1 MVEVLERD
9 ADVTKSLAEELA
21 LLSEEDRVAALE
33 GLDPE
38 SVLWDQNVWLRPE
51 QKPPDADF
59 RIFGIV
65 SGRGFGK
72 TRAGAEW
79 IRRKARE
86 EPGCRFFLVAR
97 TSADVRDTMINGES
111 GILAVHP
118 PSERP
123 AYSPSNRLLTW
134 PNGSLALTFSA
145 EEPNQLRGP
154 QAHYSWCD
162 ELAAWSFKPDDV
174 GLHAWSN
181 VQLATR
187 LGDTPQIMFTTTP
200 KNVPDIVPLLKGKVR
215 DTIITRGSIYDNAG
229 NLAQEYL
236 DFVTGLYGGT
246 RLGRQE
252 LEGLL
257 IDRSEGALWTME
269 MLDAAR
275 MGSAPP
281 LPLRVVAVDPS
292 VAERPRDECGIVVL
306 GATNESELNKR
317 HAWLL
322 EDATVHGSPS
332 VWAQAVVDT
341 ARRWRAP
348 VVAEGNQGHELVRMV
363 INNID
368 PRVPVFLVNAQR
380 NKHTRAE
387 AVVGAYEQHRVH
399 HVGRFAELESQ
410 LVTWV
415 PEDSKSP
422 DRLDALVWG
431 LTALLV
437 KPPLGLGAGPIRA
450 KSVAGLRMKL
460 ERGGARMV
468 GEGQR
473 RRRAA

>member
-1 MVEVLERD
+1 M
-9 ADVTKSLAEELA
+9 TKSLAEELA
-21 LLSEEDRVAALE
+21 LLPEDERQAALE

-38 SVLWDQNVWLRPE
+38 SVLWDASVWLRPE
-51 QKPPDADF
+51 QIPPEHNW

-79 IRRKARE
+79 VRVKAKE
-86 EPGCRFFLVAR
+86 HPGTRFFLVAR
-97 TSADVRDTMINGES
+97 TSADVRDTMVNGES
-111 GILAVHP
+111 GILNVHP

-123 AYSPSNRLLTW
+123 DWSPSNRMLKW
-134 PNGSLALTFSA
+134 PNGSVALTFSA

-154 QAHYSWCD
+154 QSHYSWCD

-181 VQLATR
+181 VNIATR

-200 KNVPDIVPLLKGKVR
+200 KSVPDIVPLLKGEVK
-215 DTIITRGSIYDNAG
+215 DTVITRGSIYDNSG

-236 DFVTGLYGGT
+236 DFITGLYGGT

-269 MLDAAR
+269 MIEGPR
-275 MGSAPP
+275 MQAFPP
-281 LPLRVVAVDPS
+281 LPIRVVAVDPS
-292 VAERPRDECGIVVL
+292 VAERPRDECGIVVV
-306 GATNESELNKR
+306 GATSEADLHNR
-317 HAWLL
+317 HAWVL
-322 EDATVHGSPS
+322 EDATVHGSPDT
-332 VWAQAVVDT
+332 WARAVVGA

-348 VVAEGNQGHELVRMV
+348 VVAEGNQGHALVKA
-363 INNID
+363 NIQNVD
-368 PRVPVFLVNAQR
+368 PRVPVFLVNAQQ

-399 HVGRFAELESQ
+399 HVGRLAELEMQ
-410 LVTWV
+410 LMTWV
-415 PEDSKSP
+415 PEDNKSP
-422 DRLDALVWG
+422 DRLDALVWA

-437 KPPLGLGAGPIRA
+437 KPPPGLGLGPLRA
-450 KSVAGLRMKL
+450 KSPARRGMTLEKNGLR
-460 ERGGARMV
+460 RGGAKLTW
-468 GEGQR
+468 R
-473 RRRAA
+473 R